1 MRAVIFD
8 FDGLI
13 IDTET
18 PAFEAWCEI
27 YRENGVELRKEDWV
41 QVVGTTYSRFHPV
54 DHLNELTGKAFDR
67 DKLTAIK
74 EKRKAEI
81 CSSMPILPG
90 VLERLEEAS
99 ELGWRVGLASTSTSD
114 WVESHL
120 RRVDLFKFFPFRI
133 TREDVTNV
141 KPHPEPYLKI
151 MKQLGVRP
159 EDSLVLEDSLNGVK
173 AAKSAGAKCVAIP
186 NSITSILDF
195 SEADERYTS
204 LAAFKLAQF

>member
-27 YRENGVELRKEDWV
+27 YQDNGVELKKEDWV

-54 DHLNELTGKAFDR
+54 DHLNTLTGKSFDR
-67 DKLTAIK
+67 DELTVLK

-81 CSSMPILPG
+81 CANMPILPG
-90 VLERLEEAS
+90 VVDRIEEAR
-99 ELGWRVGLASTSTSD
+99 ELGWAIGLASTSTSE

-120 RRVDLFKFFPFRI
+120 RRVDLFKFFPHRI
-133 TREDVTNV
+133 TRETVTNV

-151 MKQLGVRP
+151 MERLGVQP
-159 EDSLVLEDSLNGVK
+159 SDSLVLEDSLNGVK
-173 AAKSAGAKCVAIP
+173 AAKAAGARCVAIP

-195 SEADERYTS
+195 SEADERFDS
-204 LAAFKLAQF
+204 LAAFKLVQF